1 MPGFSHALYNLLVWA
16 AQPLLRRKLV
26 RRAVA
31 EPGYAVAV
39 PERFGQYTQPAEAT
53 SELVWVHAVSLGE
66 SRAASIL
73 LNALREALPDVRV
86 LLTHGTATGRA
97 EGAKLLRSGD
107 VQVWQPWDTPAAVQ
121 AFLQHFKPRI
131 GLLMETEVCP
141 NLVQQSA
148 RSGVPLALVNARLS
162 DKSMRSA
169 SRWASLMRP
178 TYAALQAV
186 WAQTEADEQRLR
198 TLGANVRAV
207 TGNLKF
213 DAQPDPGQVAQGRA
227 WRAALQRPVCL
238 LASSREGEEALWLQ
252 ALQTVSSGVHW
263 LIVPRHPQR
272 VDDVEVLLR
281 QAGLTVSRRSTWGE
295 TGPIAHADAQVW
307 LGDSLGEMALY
318 YSLADVALLGGSFEP
333 LGGQNLIEA
342 AACACPVVMGPHTFN
357 FLEAAQQAEQA
368 GAAHRVQDMEM
379 AVQEAQSLAQ
389 DPAARQRRAAAALA
403 VSHAHKGAARRVAG
417 LVKEML
423 G

>member
-66 SRAASIL
+66 SRAAAIL

-131 GLLMETEVCP
+131 GLLMETEVWP

-186 WAQTEADEQRLR
+186 WAQTEADAQRLR

-295 TGPIAHADAQVW
+295 TGPIAHADAQIW

-368 GAAHRVQDMEM
+368 GAAHRVQGMDM

-389 DPAARQRRAAAALA
+389 DPAARQRSAAAALA
-403 VSHAHKGAARRVAG
+403 FSQAHKGAARRVAG

>member
-131 GLLMETEVCP
+131 GLLMETEVWP

-186 WAQTEADEQRLR
+186 WAQTEADAQRLR

-403 VSHAHKGAARRVAG
+403 FSQDHKGAARRVAG

>member
-1 MPGFSHALYNLLVWA
+1 MLGFSHALYNLLVWA

-131 GLLMETEVCP
+131 GLLMETEVWP

-186 WAQTEADEQRLR
+186 WAQTEADAQRLR

-403 VSHAHKGAARRVAG
+403 FSHAHKGAARRVAG

>member
-1 MPGFSHALYNLLVWA
+1 
-16 AQPLLRRKLV
+16 
-26 RRAVA
+26 VA

-131 GLLMETEVCP
+131 GLLMETEVWP

-186 WAQTEADEQRLR
+186 WAQTEADAQRLR

-318 YSLADVALLGGSFEP
+318 YSLADVALLGGSFES

-403 VSHAHKGAARRVAG
+403 FSHAHKGAARRVAG

>member
-1 MPGFSHALYNLLVWA
+1 MLGFSHALYNLLVWA

-131 GLLMETEVCP
+131 GLLMETEVWP

-186 WAQTEADEQRLR
+186 WAQTEADAQRLR

-403 VSHAHKGAARRVAG
+403 FSQAHKGAARRVAG

>member
-131 GLLMETEVCP
+131 GLLMETEVWP

-148 RSGVPLALVNARLS
+148 RAGVPLALVNARLS

-186 WAQTEADEQRLR
+186 WAQTEADAQRLR

-403 VSHAHKGAARRVAG
+403 FSHAHKGAARRVAG